1 MKPLALKEL
10 IEERKEKA
18 IENLSDSYAK
28 NKLPLEEY
36 ERIVE
41 YIHKIESERELVVVE
56 KIVAEYDAGYD
67 DSGAPQE
74 NSAETSAEASD
85 DDEPDSYHGQGNL
98 ANNLAVLSSR
108 VFQGPLKP
116 GAQFVSILGSTS
128 IKVRKADLS
137 KKRTT
142 LNLVSILGNNVV
154 YVEPGIR
161 VANKVV
167 PVLGSTDVNQKV
179 DKQARSSDPELVLS
193 GVALLGDISVR
204 LLKD

>member
-56 KIVAEYDAGYD
+56 KIVAEYEAGYD

-74 NSAETSAEASD
+74 TPDND
-85 DDEPDSYHGQGNL
+85 DDEPASCQDQGNL
-98 ANNLAVLSSR
+98 MNNLAVLSTR

-128 IKVRKADLS
+128 IRVRKADLS

-161 VANKVV
+161 IINKVV

-179 DKQARSSDPELVLS
+179 EKQARSTDPELVLS